1 MSDETEELKKRGVFC
16 IETVWYGVEDKTSM
30 RPVLEALQGSYW
42 RVPFVYRSAV
52 TEGELIH
59 NLKEWKSL
67 DPRKY
72 PILYLGYHG
81 ESGTIVL
88 GEHDF
93 FGKSEISIEQ
103 LAQGL
108 AGECNNRVIH
118 FGSCSTLNADD
129 DLIEHFLDQ
138 TAASAISGY
147 GGVVEWT
154 ESLAFDVL
162 YIKMMQEGGGQA
174 LTPTV
179 MGSIRDGNTKRW
191 GLCQKDREFGRSPY
205 FDWGQHLEFRLEV
218 AG

>member
-1 MSDETEELKKRGVFC
+1 MSDETEERKKRGVFC

-30 RPVLEALQGSYW
+30 RPVLEGLQDSYW
-42 RVPFVYRSAV
+42 RVPVVYRSAV

-59 NLKEWKSL
+59 NLREWNSL

-81 ESGTIVL
+81 KSGSIVL

-103 LAQGL
+103 LAEGL
-108 AGECNNRVIH
+108 AGGCSNRVVH
-118 FGSCSTLNADD
+118 FGSCSTLDADD
-129 DLIEHFLDQ
+129 ELIQHFLDR
-138 TAASAISGY
+138 TEASAISGY
-147 GGVVEWT
+147 GEKVEWT

-162 YIKMMQEGGGQA
+162 YIKMMQEGGSMS

-179 MGSIRDGNTKRW
+179 MRGIRDGNTRRW
-191 GLCQKDREFGRSPY
+191 GLCEEDGGCGRSPY
-205 FDWGQHLEFRLEV
+205 FDLGQHLGFRLEV
-218 AG
+218 AD